1 MALEKTIL
9 ALGGSGRVG
18 RMLRAGFEIAG
29 EHRVIW
35 QSRTPLPGG
44 ICLDPLADDGVD
56 ALADAMKGRDVVFA
70 LAGVTPATGGSM
82 NINSALANQ
91 TLAAAEQAGIRHVFF
106 VSSAAVYGVSDVTH
120 REEEALT
127 PVSDYGVSKQRMEE
141 DILRA
146 QSPVRSVIL
155 RIGNI
160 VGADQLIGGA
170 TKGTTI
176 GLDQFADG
184 GFPERSYMGPITLTS
199 ILTQLFD
206 RALAGDALPQILNVS
221 APGTVSMDALVQ
233 AGGFSI
239 QPRPAPEQAIPLVV
253 LDTKRIE
260 GLVTMPENAAHP
272 DQMIAEWKRL
282 QAAAEGSVT

>member
-18 RMLRAGFEIAG
+18 RMLRAGFEVTG
-29 EHRVIW
+29 DHRVIW

-44 ICLDPLADDGVD
+44 ICLDPLADNGVD

-70 LAGVTPATGGSM
+70 LAGVTPASGGSM

-106 VSSAAVYGVSDVTH
+106 VSSAAVYGVSDVAH

-141 DILRA
+141 DILQA

-176 GLDQFADG
+176 GLDQFAGG

-206 RALAGDALPQILNVS
+206 RALAGDVLPEVLNIS

-233 AGGFSI
+233 AGGFSF
-239 QPRPAPEQAIPLVV
+239 QSRPAPERAIPRVV

-260 GLVTMPENAAHP
+260 GLVAMPENAAHP

-282 QAAAEGSVT
+282 QAEGNVT